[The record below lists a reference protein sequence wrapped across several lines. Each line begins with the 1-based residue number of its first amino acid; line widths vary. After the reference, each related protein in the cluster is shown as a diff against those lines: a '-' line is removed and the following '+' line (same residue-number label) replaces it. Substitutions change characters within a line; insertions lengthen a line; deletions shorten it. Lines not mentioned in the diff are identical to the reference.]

1 MSSEEHRVRIP
12 YKLGTDHFCEYE
24 EDAGEVCMRDMVTVC
39 YETPSGEFEY
49 SGELCFANYD
59 WEGYISSVTLFMSRE
74 DSEGFE
80 VPCDGVFYRMEDGNA
95 TN

>member
-24 EDAGEVCMRDMVTVC
+24 EDAGEVCMGDMVTVC
-39 YETPSGEFEY
+39 SDTY
-49 SGELCFANYD
+49 SGEVEHSGKLLYVTYE
-59 WEGYISSVTLFMSRE
+59 WLGYIDSVILAPDL
-74 DSEGFE
+74 DSETIE
-80 VPCDGVFYRMEDGNA
+80 CSCDGVFYRMEDGNA